1 MHVCFLRN
9 ALMLILFDHKDN
21 GGDLKKDMV
30 AVVSRE
36 QGGRVFYT
44 CNVCLVMQHA
54 YTQGWIGN

>member
-1 MHVCFLRN
+1 
-9 ALMLILFDHKDN
+9 MLILFDHKDN